1 MGGIP
6 TRRSENG
13 ARAFVEFCLRR
24 RAPRIADNIDYVI
37 LSMKC
42 AAQQRNASTL
52 NVHRQC
58 RVAASLPELEWT
70 LCSLGRGDALF
81 DGVES
86 YVCPTTFCP
95 NRMRIA
101 SLLADR
107 RTARHVGASTG
118 THQRRPAVDAR
129 VDRGRGSAYRG
140 PMSGRYR
147 PAFEQP
153 SDPQDAVAPSNLGLR
168 PLRPA

>member
-70 LCSLGRGDALF
+70 LCNLGRGDALF
-81 DGVES
+81 DGGES
-86 YVCPTTFCP
+86 YVLLDYVLSEPDANRITPRGPTHCEACGYIH
-95 NRMRIA
+95 RY
-101 SLLADR
+101 
-107 RTARHVGASTG
+107 AST
-118 THQRRPAVDAR
+118 TSCSRC
-129 VDRGRGSAYRG
+129 
-140 PMSGRYR
+140 SGR
-147 PAFEQP
+147 
-153 SDPQDAVAPSNLGLR
+153 LGSR
-168 PLRPA
+168 